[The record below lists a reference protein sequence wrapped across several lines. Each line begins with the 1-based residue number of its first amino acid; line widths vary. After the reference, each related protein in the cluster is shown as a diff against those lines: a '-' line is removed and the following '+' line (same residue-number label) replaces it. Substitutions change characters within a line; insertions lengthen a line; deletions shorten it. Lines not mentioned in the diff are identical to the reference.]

1 MVRRRE
7 AALAFGIVALATIAG
22 CLLREHMA
30 AVNLAMLYLLAVVTV
45 GSTCGRR
52 VSVFTAFASV
62 AAFDFFCVPP
72 YHTFAVERYE
82 YLVMLGGMLAVAL
95 VIGTQTG
102 KLREFASQATER
114 EARTEA
120 LYRLSRSLAQETR
133 VFDAARSG
141 AEMATEILHTPVVI
155 FLPQDGRISFERRT
169 SDHLPV
175 PSGDLDRAQRAFER
189 DAPAPNRDRKGAGA
203 DYLPLRGTRQTLG
216 VMAVLGS
223 SEGGLPLAELI
234 ATQIAL
240 AMERIHSQSAAEESR
255 FKIRTEQMRSSLLSA
270 VSHDLRTPLAAIT
283 GSAST
288 LRTQDARLD
297 PRTRAELIENISEEA
312 ERMERLV
319 SNLLD
324 MTRLDSGGVILR
336 PEFFPLEEIVGT
348 ALQRLD
354 RQLAKRKVSV
364 DLAEDLPMV
373 QGDEVLLGQLLWNLL
388 ENAIKYTPADAP
400 LEIAA
405 RREGSKLAVEVRDRG
420 PGIAAGEEERIF
432 EKFFRGERLHAGN
445 SWNSRGAGL
454 GLPICRAIV
463 EAHGGSIQALPREG
477 GGVVFRIQLPLEAVA
492 P

>member
-1 MVRRRE
+1 
-7 AALAFGIVALATIAG
+7 
-22 CLLREHMA
+22 
-30 AVNLAMLYLLAVVTV
+30 MLYLLAVVAV
-45 GSTCGRR
+45 AVTCGRR

-72 YHTFAVERYE
+72 YNTFAVDNYE
-82 YLVMLGGMLAVAL
+82 YLFMFAGMLAVAL
-95 VIGTQTG
+95 VIGAQTG
-102 KLREFASQATER
+102 KLREFASQASER

-155 FLPQDGRISFERRT
+155 FLLQDGRISFERRT

-175 PSGDLDRAQRAFER
+175 PSGDVDRAQRAFESGLPSLTTQTASAR
-189 DAPAPNRDRKGAGA
+189 
-203 DYLPLRGTRQTLG
+203 YLPLRGTRQTLG
-216 VMAVLGS
+216 VMAVLAS

-240 AMERIHSQSAAEESR
+240 AMERILSQSSAEESR

-297 PRTRAELIENISEEA
+297 SRTRAELIESISEEA

-324 MTRLDSGGVILR
+324 MTRLDSGGVILQS
-336 PEFFPLEEIVGT
+336 EFFPLEEIVGT

-373 QGDEVLLGQLLWNLL
+373 HGDEVLLGQLLWNLL
-388 ENAIKYTPADAP
+388 ENAIKYTPADSP
-400 LEIAA
+400 IEIAA
-405 RREGSKLAVEVRDRG
+405 RRQENKLVVEVRDRG
-420 PGIAAGEEERIF
+420 PGITPGEEERIF

-445 SWNSRGAGL
+445 SLNSRGAGL
-454 GLPICRAIV
+454 GLPICRAIA
-463 EAHGGSIQALPREG
+463 EAHGGSILALPREG
-477 GGVVFRIQLPLEAVA
+477 GGVVFRIALPLEAA
-492 P
+492 RS

>member
-1 MVRRRE
+1 MVPQRE
-7 AALAFGIVALATIAG
+7 ALIAAGIVALTSLAG
-22 CLLREHMA
+22 VLLRDHMA
-30 AVNLAMLYLLAVVTV
+30 ATNLAMLYLLAVVAVAT
-45 GSTCGRR
+45 TCGRR

-72 YHTFAVERYE
+72 YHTFAVHDYE
-82 YLVMLGGMLAVAL
+82 YLVMFAGMLAVAL

-102 KLREFASQATER
+102 KLREFARQASDR
-114 EARTEA
+114 EARTAA

-141 AEMATEILHTPVVI
+141 AEMAGEILHTSVVI

-175 PSGDLDRAQRAFER
+175 PSGDIALAQKVFETSQR
-189 DAPAPNRDRKGAGA
+189 SG
-203 DYLPLRGTRQTLG
+203 YFFPLRGTRQTLG
-216 VMAVLGS
+216 VMAVLSTG
-223 SEGGLPLAELI
+223 EGGIPVAELI

-240 AMERIHSQSAAEESR
+240 ALERILSQSTAEETR

-283 GSAST
+283 GSATT
-288 LRTQDARLD
+288 LRTEDGRLD
-297 PRTRAELIENISEEA
+297 PETRAGLIENIAEEA
-312 ERMERLV
+312 ERLERLV

-324 MTRLDSGGVILR
+324 MTRLESGGVTLQR
-336 PEFFPLEEIVGT
+336 ELFPLEEIVGV

-354 RQLAKRKVSV
+354 HQLAGRTVSV
-364 DLAEDLPMV
+364 DLAKDLPLV
-373 QGDEVLLGQLLWNLL
+373 RGDEILLGQLLWNLL
-388 ENAIKYTPADAP
+388 ENAIKYTPAGSP
-400 LEIAA
+400 IEIAA
-405 RREGSKLAVEVRDRG
+405 SAQENSLVLEVRDRG

-432 EKFFRGERLHAGN
+432 EKFFRGERLPHAK
-445 SWNSRGAGL
+445 SSNSRGAGL

-477 GGVVFRIQLPLEAVA
+477 GGVVFRLLLPLEPVT